1 MILNYTYL
9 STTAVRIE
17 LSFCLHWAEYFLFVL
32 GEHHILIT
40 AGNIFQN
47 KSSGIQQL
55 LGLHILNCDTDFL

>member
-47 KSSGIQQL
+47 KPS
-55 LGLHILNCDTDFL
+55 